1 MGKRIDTMLKQK
13 IENILPFVEKP
24 ARYTGGELNSVIKDK
39 NNVDIR
45 VAFCFPDVY
54 EVGMS
59 HLGMKILYSLLNRR
73 EDTWCERVFA
83 PWVDMEDKMRENNI
97 PLYGLESMDPVSEFD
112 FVAFTLQYEMSYSNI
127 LNMLSLA
134 GVPLLQKD
142 RKEGDP
148 FVMMGGP
155 CAYSAECLAPFAD
168 FFQLGEGE
176 AIMDSCMDVYKKWKE
191 ANLPREEFLKMVSQV
206 PGIYVPSFYDVSYN
220 ADGTVKEIKTNCE
233 SVPQKVRKCVVEN
246 LDEAFY
252 PDKFV
257 VPFVE
262 IVHDRIMLEI
272 FRGCIRGCRFCQ
284 AGQIYRPVREKSAD
298 TLIKQAQALIDST
311 GYEEISLSSLSTSDY
326 RSLKELTDVLLE
338 MTEKKRMNMAL
349 PSLRL
354 DSFSME
360 LMDKVSKV
368 RKSSLTFAP
377 EAGTQR
383 MRDVINKGITEDDL
397 MSSSE
402 MAFRGGYSNLKLY
415 FMIGLPFETLE
426 DVVGIGEL
434 AKKVERVYNNI
445 PKDMRSPNLRITLSV
460 SSFVPKAFTPF
471 QWAKQDTMDEL
482 RVKQYALKDNITSR
496 KIKYNYHEAPVSV
509 LEGVFARG
517 DRRLADVLLKA
528 HEKGIRFDGWSE
540 FFSMEK
546 WLECFNECGLNPD
559 FYTRARSFD
568 EILPWDMIDVGVKKS
583 FLIEEAKRAERAE
596 VTPNCREK
604 CSACGA
610 NCFKGGVCYE

>member
-1 MGKRIDTMLKQK
+1 MLKQK
-13 IENILPFVEKP
+13 IENVLHLVEKP

-39 NNVDIR
+39 TGIDIR
-45 VAFCFPDVY
+45 VAFCFADTY

-59 HLGMKILYSLLNRR
+59 HLGLKILYSLLNAR

-83 PWVDMEDKMRENNI
+83 PWIDMEEKMRENNI
-97 PLYGLESMDPVSEFD
+97 PLYGLESMEPIKDFD
-112 FVAFTLQYEMSYSNI
+112 FLAFTLQYEMSYSNI
-127 LNMLSLA
+127 LNMLDLA

-155 CAYSAECLAPFAD
+155 CAYSAECIAPFAD

-176 AIMDSCMDVYKKWKE
+176 EIMNECMDMYLEWKKKK
-191 ANLPREEFLKMVSQV
+191 LPRSEFLKMVSTIDGV
-206 PGIYVPSFYDVSYN
+206 YVPSFYDVTYN
-220 ADGTVKEIKTNCE
+220 GDGTVKEILPLYDFVPKTVKKRVIE
-233 SVPQKVRKCVVEN
+233 D
-246 LDEAFY
+246 LDKAFY
-252 PDKFV
+252 PDKMI

-262 IVHDRIMLEI
+262 IVHDRIMLEV

-284 AGQIYRPVREKSAD
+284 AGQIYRPVREKSPK
-298 TLIKQAQALIDST
+298 TLIKQAKALIEST

-326 RSLKELTDVLLE
+326 RGLKELTDGLLE
-338 MTEKKRMNMAL
+338 ITEKENVSLSL

-383 MRDVINKGITEDDL
+383 MRDVINKGITEEDL
-397 MSSSE
+397 MNSTK
-402 MAFRGGYSNLKLY
+402 MAFEGGYSKIKLY
-415 FMIGLPFETLE
+415 FMIGLPFETIE
-426 DVVGIGEL
+426 DVCGIGHL
-434 AKKVERVYNNI
+434 AEAVDRNYFTI
-445 PKDMRSPNLRITLSV
+445 PKEVRAPGLTITLSV

-471 QWAKQDTMDEL
+471 QWAKQDTMEEL
-482 RVKQYALKDNITSR
+482 RVKQMALKDTIKCKR
-496 KIKYNYHEAPVSV
+496 VKYNYHEAPVSI

-528 HEKGIRFDGWSE
+528 HEKGIRFDGWGE
-540 FFSMEK
+540 LFSMEK
-546 WLECFNECGLNPD
+546 WMECFKECGIDPD
-559 FYTRARSFD
+559 FYTRERSFD
-568 EILPWDMIDVGVKKS
+568 EILPWDMIDVGVKKK
-583 FLIEEAKRAERAE
+583 FLIEEAKRAEKAL
-596 VTPNCREK
+596 VTPNCRQK

>member
-1 MGKRIDTMLKQK
+1 MLKQK

-39 NNVDIR
+39 NSVDIR

-73 EDTWCERVFA
+73 DDTWCERVFA
-83 PWVDMEDKMRENNI
+83 PWVDMEDKMRENGI
-97 PLYGLESMDPVSEFD
+97 PLYALESMDPICDFD
-112 FVAFTLQYEMSYSNI
+112 FVGFTLQYEMSYSNI

-134 GVPLLQKD
+134 NIPLLQKD
-142 RKEGDP
+142 RKDGDP

-176 AIMDSCMDVYKKWKE
+176 AIMDECMDVYKKWKE
-191 ANLPREEFLKMVSQV
+191 SGAPRSEFLKMVSQV
-206 PGIYVPSFYDVSYN
+206 PGIYVPSFYDISYN
-220 ADGTVKEIKTNCE
+220 DDGTVKAIEPIADFVPKT
-233 SVPQKVRKCVVEN
+233 VRKCVVEN
-246 LDEAFY
+246 LDDAFY

-284 AGQIYRPVREKSAD
+284 AGQIYRPVREKSAQ

-326 RSLKELTDVLLE
+326 RFLKKLTDTLLE
-338 MTEKKRMNMAL
+338 MTESKRMNMAL

-360 LMDKVSKV
+360 LMDKISKV

-383 MRDVINKGITEDDL
+383 MRDVINKGITEEDL
-397 MSSSE
+397 MASSE

-415 FMIGLPFETLE
+415 FMIGLPFETID
-426 DVVGIGEL
+426 DVCGIGDL
-434 AKKVERVYNNI
+434 ARKVERVYNNI
-445 PKDMRSPNLRITLSV
+445 PKDMRAPNLRITLSV

-471 QWAKQDTMDEL
+471 QWAKQDTMEEL
-482 RVKQYALKDNITSR
+482 RVKQYALGDTITSR

-546 WLECFNECGLNPD
+546 WLECFDECDLDPD

-568 EILPWDMIDVGVKKS
+568 EILPWDMIDAGVKKS
-583 FLIEEAKRAERAE
+583 FLIEEAKRAKRGE

-604 CSACGA
+604 CSSCGA

>member
-1 MGKRIDTMLKQK
+1 MLKQK
-13 IENILPFVEKP
+13 IENLLPFVEKP
-24 ARYTGGELNSVIKDK
+24 ARYTGGELNSIIKDK
-39 NNVDIR
+39 DSVDIR

-73 EDTWCERVFA
+73 DDTWCERVFA

-97 PLYGLESMDPVSEFD
+97 PLYALESMDPVANFD

-176 AIMDSCMDVYKKWKE
+176 AIMDKCMDSYRKWKK
-191 ANLPREEFLKMVSQV
+191 ANLPREEFLKMVSQI

-220 ADGTVKEIKTNCE
+220 DDGTVKDIRPLYDF
-233 SVPQKVRKCVVEN
+233 VPEKVRKCVVEN

-284 AGQIYRPVREKSAD
+284 AGQIYRPVREKSAQ
-298 TLIKQAQALIDST
+298 TLIKQAKALIDST

-326 RSLKELTDVLLE
+326 RSLKELTDALLD
-338 MTEKKRMNMAL
+338 MTEEKRMNMAL

-377 EAGTQR
+377 EAGTQK
-383 MRDVINKGITEDDL
+383 MRDVINKGITEEDL

-426 DVVGIGEL
+426 DVEGIGEL

-445 PKDMRSPNLRITLSV
+445 PKDMRAPNLRITLSV

-517 DRRLADVLLKA
+517 DRRLAAVLLKA

-546 WLECFNECGLNPD
+546 WLECFDECGLSPD